1 MFLVFEQHSYRTV
14 LLRMKQRR
22 ATTALLMDKN
32 TAALLY
38 STQWLQIA
46 KTHHKIISFDV
57 ISRVFPSNFQQIY
70 NYFRFRGMSF
80 YTQNLSNCCK
90 CKYI

>member
-1 MFLVFEQHSYRTV
+1 MPKCFILEIQSKHLFVFLIFEQHSYRTV

-38 STQWLQIA
+38 STI
-46 KTHHKIISFDV
+46 
-57 ISRVFPSNFQQIY
+57 P
-70 NYFRFRGMSF
+70 RGE
-80 YTQNLSNCCK
+80 
-90 CKYI
+90 

>member
-1 MFLVFEQHSYRTV
+1 MFLIFEQHSYRTAV

-38 STQWLQIA
+38 STI
-46 KTHHKIISFDV
+46 
-57 ISRVFPSNFQQIY
+57 P
-70 NYFRFRGMSF
+70 RGE
-80 YTQNLSNCCK
+80 
-90 CKYI
+90 

>member
-1 MFLVFEQHSYRTV
+1 MFLIFEQHSYRTV

-38 STQWLQIA
+38 STI
-46 KTHHKIISFDV
+46 
-57 ISRVFPSNFQQIY
+57 P
-70 NYFRFRGMSF
+70 RGE
-80 YTQNLSNCCK
+80 
-90 CKYI
+90 